1 MTVLAG
7 FYVSGALYFFSI
19 WFQAFQKDTNLSAE
33 QIRLSWIVLTIATVF
48 WPIVAPIANLEKSSR
63 TKDTLVNQQ
72 ESDVNKTGI
81 LPELSRT

>member
-19 WFQAFQKDTNLSAE
+19 WFQAFQKDTNLSPE
-33 QIRLSWIVLTIATVF
+33 QIRISWIVLTIATLF

-63 TKDTLVNQQ
+63 KKASLVEQQ
-72 ESDVNKTGI
+72 EVDANETAISA
-81 LPELSRT
+81 ELSRT

>member
-33 QIRLSWIVLTIATVF
+33 QIRLSWIVLTIATIF

-72 ESDVNKTGI
+72 EGDANKTGI
-81 LPELSRT
+81 SPELSRT

>member
-19 WFQAFQKDTNLSAE
+19 WFQAFQKDTNLSSE
-33 QIRLSWIVLTIATVF
+33 QIRLSWIVLTIATIF

-63 TKDTLVNQQ
+63 KKEPLVNQQ
-72 ESDVNKTGI
+72 EIDANKTGI
-81 LPELSRT
+81 SPELSRT

>member
-19 WFQAFQKDTNLSAE
+19 WFQAFQKDTNLSPE

-48 WPIVAPIANLEKSSR
+48 WPIVAPIANLEKTSR
-63 TKDTLVNQQ
+63 KKASLVQ
-72 ESDVNKTGI
+72 EQEVDAKETAI
-81 LPELSRT
+81 AAELSRT

>member
-63 TKDTLVNQQ
+63 TKDTLVNQP
-72 ESDVNKTGI
+72 EVDANKTEI
-81 LPELSRT
+81 SPELSRT

>member
-19 WFQAFQKDTNLSAE
+19 WFQAFQKDTNLSPD
-33 QIRLSWIVLTIATVF
+33 QIRSSWIVLTIASIF

-63 TKDTLVNQQ
+63 KKDSLVQ
-72 ESDVNKTGI
+72 EQELDPNKTGI
-81 LPELSRT
+81 SPELSRT